1 MTSMRDTAEAPMEA
15 AVAAIEYALQLG
27 SADDGLVF
35 LRCWS
40 EGEFDVIR
48 AEWPE
53 APEEVFGADPLYK
66 AG

>member
-1 MTSMRDTAEAPMEA
+1 MTSMRETAEAPVVA

-27 SADDGLVF
+27 SGDDGLVF